1 VRASVDHLEP
11 ERHVGVLRGWLVS
24 NLTELEDA
32 VPEREDAL
40 LQLDDAVPDPEDALP
55 RLEDLLPELGENGG
69 AVDENEGEL
78 TVKSADGAMSA
89 SDVDASS
96 IARAAIRVQVA
107 GPEVK
112 RGSPAGKPGTWGVAA
127 LSHVVERRW

>member
-1 VRASVDHLEP
+1 VSQRLSEVRASVDHLEP
-11 ERHVGVLRGWLVS
+11 ERYVGVLRGWLVS
-24 NLTELEDA
+24 NLTELE
-32 VPEREDAL
+32 
-40 LQLDDAVPDPEDALP
+40 DAVPDPEDALP

-69 AVDENEGEL
+69 AVGGNEGEL
-78 TVKSADGAMSA
+78 AVKSADGAMSA